1 MKKAGLLAI
10 VLILLMAVAAAVV
23 LFLLKRH
30 QPIPT
35 QFGWQAHVITLA
47 GDGSPLIRDVAQP
60 VQAGF
65 ADPFGI
71 AIAADGSVYISDAGE
86 SNRIRKLTPD
96 GKLVTFAGGDNTL
109 NTPSGLALDPNG
121 NLYVA
126 DTGNNRIQKI
136 TATGVVSTVAGTG
149 KAGYADG
156 SVSSAEFDG
165 PIGVALDKQGNIFV
179 ADTYNDRIRKI
190 SSDGQV
196 TTVAGSGRTGDD
208 DGEAS
213 NARFDTPCG
222 LVVYPDGSLLIADT
236 GNNKLKKLS
245 ANAQVTTFPI
255 TFPNDPN
262 RSFIRSPLSFALTY
276 DGFLYVTEYDRG
288 TVLQID
294 PAGRAAVLAGSRSG
308 FSEGA
313 GVEARFNHPAGIGI
327 DSRNGDLVVADS
339 ANYLVR
345 KLSHANISA
354 MSSTDQ
360 IPKLTPETLGET
372 NLRWPFDPQD
382 RPHEVVATVGE
393 VRGSYDSTDSRDH
406 LHSGLDVFGPYG
418 ETVKAIRSEKVTSP
432 MPNWGF
438 GDLSEGLRVGVIS
451 YIHMQVGRDKDNNV
465 FKDPRFV
472 ALMSD
477 DGKLNRMRV
486 RRGTRFQPGEALG
499 TVNKM
504 YHTHLILGPAGGE
517 INPLS
522 LAPIGFVD
530 KIAPTFET
538 DGVQLFDES
547 GKRFTEKRDGR
558 LIVTGKIR
566 LVVDAFDRNDSN
578 SERRRLGLYSLGY
591 QVLQS
596 DGNSPAPGFA
606 GPRTTILFN
615 RLPADDNAPKIAYA
629 AESGITVYGSKI
641 TRFLYEVTNT
651 VRDGHA
657 RAGTWNASELPKGNY
672 VLRVFGADYSG
683 NETHQDLPVTV
694 Q

>member
-1 MKKAGLLAI
+1 MTKPRLLIILFIFLIGSGAG
-10 VLILLMAVAAAVV
+10 V
-23 LFLLKRH
+23 FFFFKR
-30 QPIPT
+30 PKPVPT
-35 QFGWQAHVITLA
+35 RFSWQAHVITLA

-60 VQAGF
+60 TQAGF
-65 ADPFGI
+65 TDPFGI
-71 AIAADGSVYISDAGE
+71 AIAPDGSVYISDAGD

-96 GKLVTFAGGDNTL
+96 GKLVTFAGGDNSL
-109 NTPSGLALDPNG
+109 NSPSGLALDQGG

-136 TATGVVSTVAGTG
+136 TPAGVVSTVAGTG

-156 SVSSAEFDG
+156 AASSAEFDG
-165 PIGVALDKQGNIFV
+165 PIGIALNAQGNIFV

-190 SSDGQV
+190 STDGQV
-196 TTVAGSGRTGDD
+196 TTVAGSGRTGDA
-208 DGEAS
+208 DGETAG
-213 NARFDTPCG
+213 ARFDTPCG
-222 LVVYPDGSLLIADT
+222 LVAYPDGSLVIADT
-236 GNNKLKKLS
+236 GNNKLKKISL
-245 ANAQVTTFPI
+245 NGQVTTLPI
-255 TFPNDPN
+255 DFEG
-262 RSFIRSPLSFALTY
+262 RSLRSPLSLALTY

-288 TVLQID
+288 TVVQVD
-294 PAGRAAVLAGSRSG
+294 PTGKAIVLAGSRSG

-313 GVEARFNHPAGIGI
+313 GVEARFNHPAGVGL
-327 DSRNGDLVVADS
+327 DPRNGDLVVADS

-345 KLSHANISA
+345 KLSQANVSTT
-354 MSSTDQ
+354 SDTDQ
-360 IPKLTPETLGET
+360 IPRLTPETLGET
-372 NLRWPFDPQD
+372 NLRWPVDPQD

-418 ETVKAIRSEKVTSP
+418 ETVKAIRAEKVTSP
-432 MPNWGF
+432 LPNWGF

-499 TVNKM
+499 TINKM
-504 YHTHLILGPAGGE
+504 YHTHLIVGPSGGE

-538 DGVQLFDES
+538 DGVQLFDEAE
-547 GKRFTEKRDGR
+547 KRLTEKRDGR
-558 LIVTGKIR
+558 LLVSGKIR
-566 LVVDAFDRNDSN
+566 IVVDAFDRNDSN

-591 QVLQS
+591 QVLQAAG
-596 DGNSPAPGFA
+596 DTPAPGFA
-606 GPRTTILFN
+606 ERRTTILFN

-629 AESGITVYGSKI
+629 AESGITVYGSKT

-672 VLRVFGADYSG
+672 VLRIFGADYSG
-683 NETHQDLPVTV
+683 NETHQDLSITV